1 MGNHQYFYPLARL
14 QKSLHLCGRVYMLFP
29 HVHLFVRPTLAL
41 SALSFLK
48 LFFLGEGD
56 AFTDAKFGHAWV
68 KRSE

>member
-1 MGNHQYFYPLARL
+1 
-14 QKSLHLCGRVYMLFP
+14 MLFP